1 MVKPL
6 YKKVLLKLSGEVLMG
21 KKSFGIDFDIL
32 NSISNEIKV
41 AYNDNVKLSIVI
53 GGGNIFRGVNNK
65 SFSMER
71 TDADYIGM
79 ISTVI
84 NGLTLKN
91 SLKNLNLPVILYSAL
106 KIENVCNSYNIEEAK
121 KLLEENNILIFVAG
135 TGNPFFTTDTTAVI
149 RGLEMDCDVILKA
162 TKVDGIYDQDP
173 YKYKDAVK
181 FDRLTYSDVLEKKLA
196 VMDMTAISLA
206 DENNL
211 PILVFSIK
219 KKNELNKV
227 LHGNG
232 SFTIVS

>member
-1 MVKPL
+1 MDKPL

-32 NSISNEIKV
+32 NSISSEIKN
-41 AYNDNVKLSIVI
+41 AYDDDIKLSIVI

-65 SFSMER
+65 EFSMER
-71 TDADYIGM
+71 TDADYVGM
-79 ISTVI
+79 ISTII
-84 NGLTLKN
+84 NGITLKN
-91 SLKNLNLPVILYSAL
+91 SLKKLKLPVVLYSAL

-121 KLLEENNILIFVAG
+121 KLFEENNILIFVAG

-149 RGLEMDCDVILKA
+149 RGLEMDCDIILKA
-162 TKVDGIYDQDP
+162 TKVDGIYDKDP
-173 YKYKDAVK
+173 HRYNDAIK
-181 FDRLTYSDVLEKKLA
+181 FDKLSYRDVLEKKLL

-219 KKNELNKV
+219 KKNQLNNV

>member
-21 KKSFGIDFDIL
+21 DKSFGIDFDIL
-32 NSISNEIKV
+32 TSISNEIKT
-41 AYNDNVKLSIVI
+41 AYNNNIKLSIVI

-71 TDADYIGM
+71 TDADYVGM
-79 ISTVI
+79 ISTII
-84 NGLTLKN
+84 NGITLKN
-91 SLKNLNLPVILYSAL
+91 SLKNLDLPVVLYSAL
-106 KIENVCNSYNIEEAK
+106 KIDNVSNSYNIEEAK
-121 KLLEENNILIFVAG
+121 KLFEKNNILIFVAG

-149 RGLEMDCDVILKA
+149 RGLEMDCDIILKA
-162 TKVDGIYDQDP
+162 TKVDGIYNKDP
-173 YKYKDAVK
+173 YKYNDAIK
-181 FDRLTYSDVLEKKLA
+181 FDKLTYRDVLEKKLA

-206 DENNL
+206 DENML

>member
-21 KKSFGIDFDIL
+21 DNSFGIDFDIL
-32 NSISNEIKV
+32 TSISNEIKT
-41 AYNDNVKLSIVI
+41 AYNNNIKLSIVI

-71 TDADYIGM
+71 TDADYVGM
-79 ISTVI
+79 ISTII
-84 NGLTLKN
+84 NGITLKN
-91 SLKNLNLPVILYSAL
+91 SLKNLDLPVVLYSAL

-121 KLLEENNILIFVAG
+121 KLFEKNNILIFVAG

-149 RGLEMDCDVILKA
+149 RGLEMDCDIILKA
-162 TKVDGIYDQDP
+162 TKVDGIYNKDP
-173 YKYKDAVK
+173 YKYNDAIK
-181 FDRLTYSDVLEKKLA
+181 FDKLTYRNVLEKKLA

-206 DENNL
+206 DENRL

>member
-21 KKSFGIDFDIL
+21 DKSFGIDFDIL
-32 NSISNEIKV
+32 TSISNEIKT
-41 AYNDNVKLSIVI
+41 AYTNNIKLSIVI

-71 TDADYIGM
+71 TDADYVGM
-79 ISTVI
+79 ISTII
-84 NGLTLKN
+84 NGITLKN
-91 SLKNLNLPVILYSAL
+91 SLKNLGLPVILYSAL
-106 KIENVCNSYNIEEAK
+106 KIENVSNSYNIEEAK
-121 KLLEENNILIFVAG
+121 KLFEKNNILIFVAG

-149 RGLEMDCDVILKA
+149 RGLEMDCDIILKA
-162 TKVDGIYDQDP
+162 TKVDGIYNKDP
-173 YKYKDAVK
+173 YKYNDAIK
-181 FDRLTYSDVLEKKLA
+181 FDKLTYRDVLEKKLA

-206 DENNL
+206 DENRL

>member
-21 KKSFGIDFDIL
+21 DKSFGIDFDIL
-32 NSISNEIKV
+32 TSISNEIKT
-41 AYNDNVKLSIVI
+41 AYNNNIKLSIVI

-71 TDADYIGM
+71 TDADYVGM
-79 ISTVI
+79 ISTII
-84 NGLTLKN
+84 NGITLKN
-91 SLKNLNLPVILYSAL
+91 SLKNLDLPVVLYSAL
-106 KIENVCNSYNIEEAK
+106 KIENVSNSYNIEEAK
-121 KLLEENNILIFVAG
+121 KLFEKNNILIFVAG

-149 RGLEMDCDVILKA
+149 RGLEMDCDIILKA
-162 TKVDGIYDQDP
+162 TKVDGIYNKDP
-173 YKYKDAVK
+173 YKYNDAIK
-181 FDRLTYSDVLEKKLA
+181 FDKLTYRDVLEKKLA

-206 DENNL
+206 DENML

>member
-121 KLLEENNILIFVAG
+121 KLFEENNILIFVAG